1 MLCIDSRCTDVYWNL
16 AAEEY
21 LLKQKQQDYFMLWQ
35 SEPCVVMGKHQN
47 VQAEVDEDFTRQQGI
62 ALARRFSGGGAV
74 YQDDGNIN
82 LSFIETV
89 DRPDF
94 DTYLQ
99 QTIDFLKKIGVAAS
113 TDQRM
118 GIYVDSRKVSG
129 SAQCIHKNRV
139 MYHCTLLYST
149 DLDVLNAALAG
160 NSEMES
166 LLPGSKTVRAVPSV
180 RSEVANIRE
189 FLATSAPVS
198 IKRFIHLLF
207 QYFLKDD
214 GNSVFSFTQEDL
226 EAIERLKQ
234 EKYASEDWIYNRNEN
249 LKLN

>member
-1 MLCIDSRCTDVYWNL
+1 MLCIDNRCTDVYWNL

-99 QTIDFLKKIGVAAS
+99 QTIEIG
-113 TDQRM
+113 
-118 GIYVDSRKVSG
+118 
-129 SAQCIHKNRV
+129 
-139 MYHCTLLYST
+139 
-149 DLDVLNAALAG
+149 
-160 NSEMES
+160 
-166 LLPGSKTVRAVPSV
+166 RAHV
-180 RSEVANIRE
+180 
-189 FLATSAPVS
+189 
-198 IKRFIHLLF
+198 
-207 QYFLKDD
+207 
-214 GNSVFSFTQEDL
+214 
-226 EAIERLKQ
+226 
-234 EKYASEDWIYNRNEN
+234 
-249 LKLN
+249 